1 MFCCH
6 RSYSIWFAS
15 AGLAVAALLVSAVA
29 AVGQEMPQSSG
40 AAQLATA
47 DAEPYVPKTKAQLRR
62 TLSALQFKVTQ
73 AAGTEPAFNNAYWNN
88 KRKGRYHCIV
98 CDQPAFESATK
109 FDSGTGWPSFYQPI
123 TPEVVGYQN
132 DFHLSFPR
140 VEVHCQ
146 RCGAHFGHVFDDGP
160 APTGKRY
167 CMNSA
172 SLKFYEY
179 KFDDRAVPSK

>member
-6 RSYSIWFAS
+6 WRQSIWFLAT
-15 AGLAVAALLVSAVA
+15 GFAVAALLIFAFTAYGQVAPQSGDSAV
-29 AVGQEMPQSSG
+29 
-40 AAQLATA
+40 LATA
-47 DAEPYVPKTKAQLRR
+47 DDEPYVPKTKAQLRR

-98 CDQPAFESATK
+98 CDQPAFESQTK

-123 TPEVVGYQN
+123 KPEVVGYQN

-172 SLKFYEY
+172 SLRFYEL
-179 KFDDRAVPSK
+179 KTDDRSIPSK